1 MEYDTNQMK
10 EKILKIAREYTILIG
25 TSLLMVFIVRTF
37 IAQPFVVN
45 GASMEP
51 TFHTNEYLIVDQL
64 SYELGSPKRGEV
76 IIFRYP
82 LIPSRFF
89 IKRVIGLPGE
99 TIKITGNQVE
109 IKEVGSEKFIILDEP
124 YVQFPKESDEEITLR
139 SDEYFVMG
147 DNRMASLD
155 SRSWGPLK
163 ESYIVGKAFI
173 RLFPPSKLDF
183 FQEVI
188 KFESHDTKKEH

>member
-1 MEYDTNQMK
+1 MS
-10 EKILKIAREYTILIG
+10 EKFLKIAREYTVLIG
-25 TSLLMVFIVRTF
+25 TSLLMVFLVRTF

-64 SYELGSPKRGEV
+64 SYKLGNPNRGDV

-89 IKRVIGLPGE
+89 IKRVIALPGE
-99 TIKITGNQVE
+99 TIKINGTQVQ
-109 IKEVGSEKFIILDEP
+109 IKKVGSDTFETLEEP
-124 YVQFPKESDEEITLR
+124 YIEFSKESYKEMTLAD
-139 SDEYFVMG
+139 DEYFVMG

-163 ESYIVGKAFI
+163 ESYIVGKAFV
-173 RLFPPSKLDF
+173 RLFPPSKVDF
-183 FQEVI
+183 LPG
-188 KFESHDTKKEH
+188 SY

>member
-1 MEYDTNQMK
+1 MK
-10 EKILKIAREYTILIG
+10 EKILKVGKEYVILIG
-25 TSLLMVFIVRTF
+25 SSLLMVFLVRTF

-64 SYELGSPKRGEV
+64 SYELGSPHRGDV
-76 IIFRYP
+76 IVFKYP

-99 TIKITGNQVE
+99 TVRITGSKVE
-109 IKEVGSEKFIILDEP
+109 IQKPNEEDFFTLEEP
-124 YVQFPKESDEEITLR
+124 YVEFEKESFVETKLAN
-139 SDEYFVMG
+139 DEYFVMG
-147 DNRMASLD
+147 DNRLASLD

-163 ESYIVGKAFI
+163 DSFIVGKAFV
-173 RLFPPSKLDF
+173 RLFPPSKIDF
-183 FQEVI
+183 LPG
-188 KFESHDTKKEH
+188 SY

>member
-1 MEYDTNQMK
+1 MK
-10 EKILKIAREYTILIG
+10 EKIFQTLREYVVLIG
-25 TSLLMVFIVRTF
+25 TSLLMVFLVRTF

-64 SYELGSPKRGEV
+64 SYELGTPKRGDV
-76 IIFRYP
+76 IVFRYP

-99 TIKITGNQVE
+99 TIKIDGTEVQ
-109 IKEVGSEKFIILDEP
+109 IKRSGEDTFVTLEEP
-124 YVQFPKESDEEITLR
+124 YVTFEKEAFVETTLAN
-139 SDEYFVMG
+139 DEYFVMG

-163 ESYIVGKAFI
+163 ESLIIGKAFV
-173 RLFPPSKLDF
+173 RLFPFSKVDF
-183 FQEVI
+183 LPG
-188 KFESHDTKKEH
+188 SY

>member
-1 MEYDTNQMK
+1 MQ
-10 EKILKIAREYTILIG
+10 EKFIKIAREYTLLIG
-25 TSLLMVFIVRTF
+25 TSLLMVFLVRTF

-45 GASMEP
+45 GSSMEP

-64 SYELGSPKRGEV
+64 SYEIGYPQRGDV

-89 IKRVIGLPGE
+89 IKRVIALPGE
-99 TIKITGNQVE
+99 TIKIKGTKVE
-109 IKEVGSEKFIILDEP
+109 IQKVGEESFFTLEEP
-124 YVQFPKESDEEITLR
+124 YIEFEKESFVEVTLAD
-139 SDEYFVMG
+139 DEYFVMG

-163 ESYIVGKAFI
+163 ESFIVGKAFV
-173 RLFPPSKLDF
+173 RLFPPSKVDF
-183 FQEVI
+183 LPG
-188 KFESHDTKKEH
+188 SY

>member
-1 MEYDTNQMK
+1 MK
-10 EKILKIAREYTILIG
+10 EKILKVTREYILLIG

-76 IIFRYP
+76 IVFRYP
-82 LIPSRFF
+82 IIPSRFF

-99 TIKITGNQVE
+99 TVKITGTKVE
-109 IKEVGSEKFIILDEP
+109 IKRPHEDTFFTLEEP
-124 YVQFPKESDEEITLR
+124 YVELEKESLGEITLQ

-155 SRSWGPLK
+155 SRTWGPLK
-163 ESYIVGKAFI
+163 ESFIIGKAFV
-173 RLFPPSKLDF
+173 RLFPLSKVDF
-183 FQEVI
+183 LPG
-188 KFESHDTKKEH
+188 SY

>member
-1 MEYDTNQMK
+1 MK
-10 EKILKIAREYTILIG
+10 EKFLKIAREYTVLIG
-25 TSLLMVFIVRTF
+25 TSLLMVFLVRTF

-64 SYELGSPKRGEV
+64 SYELGSPHRGEV
-76 IIFRYP
+76 IIFKYP
-82 LIPSRFF
+82 LSPSRYF

-99 TIKITGNQVE
+99 TVKVSGTKVE
-109 IKEVGSEKFIILDEP
+109 IKKPGETTFTTLEEP
-124 YVQFPKESDEEITLR
+124 YIEFEKESFVEMTLAN
-139 SDEYFVMG
+139 DEYFVMG

-163 ESYIVGKAFI
+163 ESFIVGKAFV
-173 RLFPPSKLDF
+173 RLFPPSKVDF
-183 FQEVI
+183 FPG
-188 KFESHDTKKEH
+188 SY

>member
-1 MEYDTNQMK
+1 MK
-10 EKILKIAREYTILIG
+10 EKLFAKAREYTILIG
-25 TSLLMVFIVRTF
+25 TSLLMVFLVRTF

-64 SYELGSPKRGEV
+64 SYEIGSPKRGEV

-82 LIPSRFF
+82 LIPSRYF

-99 TIKITGNQVE
+99 TIKISGTKVE
-109 IKEVGSEKFIILDEP
+109 IKEAGSDKFTTLEEP
-124 YVQFPKESDEEITLR
+124 YIEFEKESFVEMTLAD
-139 SDEYFVMG
+139 DEYFVMG

-163 ESYIVGKAFI
+163 ESFIIGKAFV
-173 RLFPPSKLDF
+173 RLFPPSKVDF
-183 FQEVI
+183 LPG
-188 KFESHDTKKEH
+188 SY

>member
-1 MEYDTNQMK
+1 MK
-10 EKILKIAREYTILIG
+10 EKFLKVAREYTLLIG
-25 TSLLMVFIVRTF
+25 TSLLMVFLVRTY

-64 SYELGSPKRGEV
+64 SYEIGSPQRGEV

-99 TIKITGNQVE
+99 TIKITGTKVE
-109 IKEVGSEKFIILDEP
+109 IKKPGESTFFTLPEP
-124 YVQFPKESDEEITLR
+124 YIEFQKDSSIEMTLK

-163 ESYIVGKAFI
+163 KSFVVGKAFL
-173 RLFPPSKLDF
+173 RLFPPSKIDF
-183 FQEVI
+183 LPG
-188 KFESHDTKKEH
+188 SY